1 MTMPFPVYDYAG
13 PTLLAKTAGWTGFA
27 VILAVAVFLVAMSV
41 RSAKRG
47 VRLLRFSWLHVTV
60 LAVLAYA
67 LAWFCAGPKLDH
79 AWWYLQENVKRS
91 HKTYRALTWATA
103 FMPPR
108 GATGRD
114 AFIHIAT
121 RDSGFGKGRPYKA
134 ERSGARIKEYFR
146 DEDYGEIVTIDR
158 RPVSTGTRFAAMRK
172 TISLVPLFEVP
183 TAKKALLAGPESE
196 FYAAPLKAAGL
207 DVETTAAVG
216 KGKGKFDFALVC
228 LEPEWVVG
236 AEFPSAEQWKAL
248 MSLVDSEY
256 GAVAVHVD
264 ARLLPAARAKGL
276 LEELNALFPSGRL
289 WCTGRFDWVFVG
301 FATPEPPVVR
311 VPALLSLFER
321 ENAFGAFL
329 DAGVMSVGDFFANY
343 VGSLGEVVPALEKV
357 RAIGRGESLRFSSEL
372 AFEPA
377 PVGDKAQLKPGDLL
391 PLESASVKWLVR
403 GNCEEDV
410 YTSLTGRV
418 ADVQW
423 ARRMAIAGLA
433 SADSGK
439 PDDAVEKWAEA
450 AHVNPHDPIIKSI
463 VDSLEIE
470 GRRRLKVG
478 DNNGAMRCFENRI
491 LIEPENVA
499 AIHNFGLS
507 VKKGGRAD
515 LAAQVFLKAVMMDP
529 LNDEHRLEL
538 VECASAA
545 GKNDVAINQLDVL
558 IKRHP
563 EDVSLKQRRAKILV
577 HGFVKEADKRLK
589 EKEETK

>member
-27 VILAVAVFLVAMSV
+27 VLLALAVFLVAMSV
-41 RSAKRG
+41 RSARRG
-47 VRLLRFSWLHVTV
+47 VRLLRFSWLHFTV

-67 LAWFCAGPKLDH
+67 LVWFCAGPKLDH

-91 HKTYRALTWATA
+91 HKTYRELTWATA
-103 FMPPR
+103 FLPPR

-114 AFIHIAT
+114 AFVHVAT
-121 RDSGFGKGRPYKA
+121 RDSAFGKGRPYKA
-134 ERSGARIKEYFR
+134 VKSGAHIKEFFR
-146 DEDYGEIVTIDR
+146 DEDYGEIVTFDR
-158 RPVSTGTRFAAMRK
+158 RPVSTGSRFAVMRK

-183 TAKKALLAGPESE
+183 TAKKALLAGPEAE

-207 DVETTAAVG
+207 DVETVPVVG
-216 KGKGKFDFALVC
+216 EGKGKFDFALVC

-236 AEFPSAEQWKAL
+236 AECPSAGQWKAL

-264 ARLLPAARAKGL
+264 ARLLSAARAKGL
-276 LEELNALFPSGRL
+276 LEELNALFPSARL
-289 WCTGRFDWVFVG
+289 WCAGRFDWVFVG
-301 FATPEPPVVR
+301 FGTPEPPVVR

-329 DAGVMSVGDFFANY
+329 DAGVMCVGDFFANY
-343 VGSLGEVVPALEKV
+343 VGSLREVMPALEKV
-357 RAIGRGESLRFSSEL
+357 KSIGRGESLRFAPEL
-372 AFEPA
+372 AFEPP

-391 PLESASVKWLVR
+391 PVESASVDWLVR

-450 AHVNPHDPIIKSI
+450 AHVNSDDPVVKSI

-507 VKKGGRAD
+507 VKRSGRME
-515 LAAQVFLKAVMMDP
+515 LAAQVFQRAVMMDP
-529 LNDEHRLEL
+529 RNEEHRLEL
-538 VECASAA
+538 IECASAA
-545 GKNDVAINQLDVL
+545 GNNELALGHLDIL

-563 EDVSLKQRRAKILV
+563 DDVSLKQRRAKILV
-577 HGFVKEADKRLK
+577 HSYVKEADKRK
-589 EKEETK
+589 QEQEEAK